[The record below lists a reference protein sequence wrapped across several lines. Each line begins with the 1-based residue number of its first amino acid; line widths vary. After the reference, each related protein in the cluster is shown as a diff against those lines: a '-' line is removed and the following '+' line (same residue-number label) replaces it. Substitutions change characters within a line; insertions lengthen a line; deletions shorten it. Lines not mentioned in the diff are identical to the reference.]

1 MPPSEDLQSARLRL
15 ADSRWRVIRGDRTL
29 APDQTWE
36 RGRRREEESLII
48 HETETPLS
56 PLSQLHADVLAER
69 MSRQELLPP
78 RIRGFTSSDN
88 ADAGVGAGDDI
99 DANTERGDGNG
110 EHDVSENGE
119 VEDAEEEEEEEEEEP
134 FDPSAVGLKE
144 ISNLA
149 SFTVSSYKPGCGV
162 KELRDDDSNKYWQ
175 YATTLSTTCLG
186 SPSLTPAPDQTDLSL
201 IASTFTSS
209 NALRSGPCGST

>member
-1 MPPSEDLQSARLRL
+1 MPPSAESRSTRLPL
-15 ADSRWRVIRGDRTL
+15 TDSRWRVIRGDRTL
-29 APDQTWE
+29 PLNQTWE
-36 RGRRREEESLII
+36 RGRRQEEESLII
-48 HETETPLS
+48 REMPQS
-56 PLSQLHADVLAER
+56 PLSELFADVLTER
-69 MSRQELLPP
+69 MSRHELLPP

-88 ADAGVGAGDDI
+88 ADAGMDVGDDI

-110 EHDVSENGE
+110 EQDVSENGE
-119 VEDAEEEEEEEEEEP
+119 VEDAEEEEEEEP

-175 YATTLSTTCLG
+175 YATTSSSICLV
-186 SPSLTPAPDQTDLSL
+186 
-201 IASTFTSS
+201 FHH
-209 NALRSGPCGST
+209 